1 MKDATPAPMF
11 ACLYPGLCDVA
22 RANGYALA
30 IHGSV
35 ITDLDLIAVPW
46 TQAAISGE
54 ALMLA
59 LMKHLNAVDY
69 RDLLVRQCESWAT
82 PEQIDQMVESE
93 RARNGDERGLLDCA
107 LKPHGR
113 RAWNLY
119 LHAGVKIDLS
129 VMPLS
134 GQSIIKTEDWFE
146 G

>member
-1 MKDATPAPMF
+1 MKDPTPAPMF
-11 ACLYPGLCDVA
+11 ACLYSGLCDVA
-22 RANGYALA
+22 RSHGYALA

-46 TQAAISGE
+46 APSAISGE
-54 ALMLA
+54 DLMLA

-69 RDLLVRQCESWAT
+69 RDLLVRQCGSWAT
-82 PEQIDQMVESE
+82 PEQIDQMAKSE
-93 RARNGDERGLLDCA
+93 RERNGDVRGPLDCA

-129 VMPLS
+129 VMPLLAH
-134 GQSIIKTEDWFE
+134 KEDN
-146 G
+146 GTDCHD